1 MMQTRRNRATGL
13 DIGQTTAKVVCLS
26 RSGRK
31 AVVTRAE
38 IFRFRDE
45 GILGDAE
52 QETFQA
58 IASWLK
64 ELKLLSQRVVLG
76 LPQYMATTQVND
88 FVKGVKG
95 AELERMVSYET
106 TQLAGISDD
115 AFLHDYAILPAG
127 NGRVNPVLIGI
138 CREAN
143 VDDFTG
149 KAAEVAIAMEDV
161 AMDGLAMVNAFVQLH
176 PDEARGAGVHLLMDI
191 GTETTTVA
199 IVCAG
204 QALYIGSMMFGG
216 VNVTQEIARQ
226 LQLTADEA
234 ERRKL
239 AGEVD
244 WAELNLA
251 AMSLDT
257 AAAGLG
263 WSGDDQTFQADSAPA
278 SYDGQGRGHADADDA
293 QDGGLPPLRLSLTD
307 QADEGDGSLPP
318 LRLSLTDLADEGD
331 GGQPPLGLKLPAQ
344 TPDNDGDGGAP
355 FPSEDSDDGAAS
367 GEAGDPSA
375 ELGGLGCFRTM
386 VRELSGSLEHW
397 RSAESEELSG
407 RPLARIWICGGGS
420 SLEMVQTYL
429 SMSQNC
435 EVSVLGPTLPGGD
448 GPAPEYTIAYGLA
461 LQGLGLAAVP
471 ISLAPRALA
480 WMLRKERRAKFVVL
494 AFLLLFGCLFGW
506 LYAEHEGN
514 RQAVEELAERTSEL
528 KANVTKLT
536 KLDGMKREYQA
547 CLMQVLPI
555 VSGHGRTQA
564 YLSSL
569 AELQQAVKSPQL
581 KECTN
586 WCVYVADE
594 DSFNEYNE
602 NKAARAAT
610 PAVPLTM
617 QPRRRGQ
624 PRLLET
630 TETAQDEQQQT
641 WQATVAA
648 EEKATDVIAVA
659 PLRRLYVVGM
669 IVSNHDNHNVIE
681 QEIMLQL
688 QGKDQDGQA
697 AGRLFGDVQVMN
709 EEERKRCAER
719 ALMQWERVFNHIA
732 TNDVFRN
739 YRSGYK
745 PFYLRLGY
753 REAMLTPPAE
763 NPLGDGS
770 AKRKKSGKKK

>member
-58 IASWLK
+58 IGSWLK
-64 ELKLLSQRVVLG
+64 ELKLLNQRVVLG

-95 AELERMVSYET
+95 PELERMVSYET

-127 NGRVNPVLIGI
+127 NGRANPVLIGI

-176 PDEARGAGVHLLMDI
+176 PDEARGAGVQLLMDI

-199 IVCAG
+199 VVCAG

-216 VNVTQEIARQ
+216 VNVTQEIAHQ

-263 WSGDDQTFQADSAPA
+263 WGAAGEPDLSAHDTHDVRDDDEGDD
-278 SYDGQGRGHADADDA
+278 GDAGGD
-293 QDGGLPPLRLSLTD
+293 GLPPLRLSLSDLDPSEAGT
-307 QADEGDGSLPP
+307 EGGDGQPP
-318 LRLSLTDLADEGD
+318 LRL
-331 GGQPPLGLKLPAQ
+331 KLPGLSSPEQ
-344 TPDNDGDGGAP
+344 DGEEGEA
-355 FPSEDSDDGAAS
+355 FAEETAEDSDDGAAA
-367 GEAGDPSA
+367 GESAADPAA

-397 RSAESEELSG
+397 RSSESEELSG
-407 RPLARIWICGGGS
+407 RSLARIWICGGGS
-420 SLEMVQTYL
+420 SVEMVQTYL

-480 WMLRKERRAKFVVL
+480 WMLRKESRAKFVVL

-514 RQAVEELAERTSEL
+514 RRAVEELGERTAEL

-555 VSGHGRTQA
+555 VSGHSRTQA

-594 DSFNEYNE
+594 DSFTEYNE
-602 NKAARAAT
+602 SKEARPAAPAA
-610 PAVPLTM
+610 PLTM

-641 WQATVAA
+641 WQATLAA

-688 QGKDQDGQA
+688 KGKAQDGQA
-697 AGRLFGDVQVMN
+697 AGGLFGEVQVMN
-709 EEERKRCAER
+709 EEERKRCSER
-719 ALMQWERVFNHIA
+719 ALMQWEKVFNHIA

-753 REAMLTPPAE
+753 REPKVTPPAE

-770 AKRKKSGKKK
+770 AKRKKGGKRK